1 MRGSIGSRSTTRRR
15 LLAGTV
21 AGAALVAADAVMPDG
36 ARASDG
42 DNLKIG
48 QENTALN
55 TTRLSS
61 DDGGL
66 HVVADTD
73 DGAVVGE
80 STSSDGYGIRGT
92 SPYIGATAV
101 GGEIGVYTVSDYG
114 VGVHA
119 LTYDGTAL
127 RAQTAV
133 PQGTA
138 LRVEGV
144 ASFTRSG
151 TAVVPAGKRTANVRV
166 APVTP
171 QTLVIATAQ
180 ERVAGIHIEAAVPDT
195 TNDGFTVHLNRRAP
209 EDMRVAWFLLD

>member
-1 MRGSIGSRSTTRRR
+1 MP
-15 LLAGTV
+15 
-21 AGAALVAADAVMPDG
+21 AGASAA
-36 ARASDG
+36 DG

-48 QENTALN
+48 QENTAVN

-80 STSSDGYGIRGT
+80 STSPDGYGIRGT
-92 SPYIGATAV
+92 SPYIGVTAV
-101 GGEIGVYTVSDYG
+101 GGEIGVYNVSDYG

-151 TAVVPAGKRTANVRV
+151 AVTVPAGKRTAKVSV
-166 APVTP
+166 SPISP
-171 QTLVIATAQ
+171 ETLVIATAQ
-180 ERVAGIHIEAAVPDT
+180 ERVAGTHIEAAVPDDA
-195 TNDGFTVHLNRRAP
+195 NDAFTVHLNRRAP
-209 EDMRVAWFLLD
+209 QDMRVAWFLLG

>member
-1 MRGSIGSRSTTRRR
+1 MPDPNGSKTTTRRR

-21 AGAALVAADAVMPDG
+21 AGAAVVTVDAVMP
-36 ARASDG
+36 ASASAADG

-48 QENTALN
+48 QENTAAN

-61 DDGGL
+61 NDGGL

-73 DGAVVGE
+73 DGAIVGE

-92 SPYIGATAV
+92 APYIGVTAV

-138 LRVEGV
+138 LLVEGV

-151 TAVVPAGKRTANVRV
+151 TVTVPAGARTARV
-166 APVTP
+166 KVTP
-171 QTLVIATAQ
+171 ISAATLVFATPQ
-180 ERVAGIHIEAAVPDT
+180 RRLAGTHVEAAVPDDA
-195 TNDGFTVHLNRRAP
+195 NDSFTVHLNRRAP
-209 EDMRVAWFLLD
+209 QDLPVAWFLLG

>member
-1 MRGSIGSRSTTRRR
+1 MPRSNGSKTTTRRR
-15 LLAGTV
+15 LLAGSAAGV
-21 AGAALVAADAVMPDG
+21 AVVAVDAVMP
-36 ARASDG
+36 ATANAADG

-48 QENTALN
+48 QENTAAN

-73 DGAVVGE
+73 DAAVVGE
-80 STSSDGYGIRGT
+80 STSSDGYGLRGT
-92 SPYIGATAV
+92 APYIGVV
-101 GGEIGVYTVSDYG
+101 GVGDQIGVYTVSDYG

-119 LTYDGTAL
+119 LTYDGTAI

-151 TAVVPAGKRTANVRV
+151 TVTVPAGARTAKVSV
-166 APVTP
+166 SPISSE
-171 QTLVIATAQ
+171 TLVFASSQ
-180 ERVAGIHIEAAVPDT
+180 RRLAGTHIEAAVPDAA
-195 TNDGFTVHLNRRAP
+195 NGSFTVHLNRRAP
-209 EDMRVAWFLLD
+209 QAMPVAWFLLG